1 MFIHVGFPFGFFLL
15 LLFFGEW
22 VSDMMVF
29 VIAVILFVWGDRFGA
44 NRRQEIFE
52 GCAEHQKKMG
62 RRKEGKSNR
71 LSGYRQALANLILS

>member
-1 MFIHVGFPFGFFLL
+1 MFIHVGFPFGLFL

-44 NRRQEIFE
+44 NRRQENFGGLCRTSEENI
-52 GCAEHQKKMG
+52 GQKKRG
-62 RRKEGKSNR
+62 QK
-71 LSGYRQALANLILS
+71 

>member
-44 NRRQEIFE
+44 NRRQEIFRGLCRTSE
-52 GCAEHQKKMG
+52 ENIGQKKRG
-62 RRKEGKSNR
+62 QK
-71 LSGYRQALANLILS
+71 